1 MENLNCG
8 LFAMLIATHIGHT
21 FGTGWT
27 LHKSTLREDPIQAK
41 AKKKYSCS
49 FQTLF
54 LGISIKGTACP
65 SHHSSHL
72 PPTITMK

>member
-1 MENLNCG
+1 MENFNCG

-41 AKKKYSCS
+41 AKKKNSCYLSKLS
-49 FQTLF
+49 FWGSQ
-54 LGISIKGTACP
+54 
-65 SHHSSHL
+65 
-72 PPTITMK
+72 